1 MKRAL
6 ICLFAA
12 ACLAPQVAAAQAG
25 ALGLSRHQLEDAD
38 LIDASG
44 REIGEVE
51 GVVTDA
57 SGAIT
62 SLIIELD
69 QRDPAPDKR
78 VLLPLRDLQAVP
90 ERGDPGHYDI
100 QTQRSAAELMKLPP
114 ATTTSRGRSR

>member
-1 MKRAL
+1 MKRTLMCAL
-6 ICLFAA
+6 AA
-12 ACLAPQVAAAQAG
+12 AWLAPQLAAAQAG

-51 GVVTDA
+51 GVVADD

-69 QRDPAPDKR
+69 QRDPEPDKR
-78 VLLPLRDLQAVP
+78 VMLPVDGLRAVP
-90 ERGDPGHYDI
+90 ERGDPGRYDV
-100 QTQRSAAELMKLPP
+100 QTQQSPAELMKLPP
-114 ATTTSRGRSR
+114 ASTTSRGRPR